1 MDEQAIVA
9 PSAATKKRRTVRKF
23 TSEQRRRAVA
33 ESLAAGASV
42 RAVAQRHGVR
52 PNLLS
57 YWRKQHGA
65 NGATAFSAVRVNG
78 AVPAATEAPSNTG
91 VIEIDLQRQC
101 VRVRGVVD
109 GAMLREVLAATR

>member
-1 MDEQAIVA
+1 MVEG
-9 PSAATKKRRTVRKF
+9 SAATKKRRTVRKF
-23 TSEQRRRAVA
+23 TAKQRRRAVA
-33 ESLAAGASV
+33 ESLVPGASV

-91 VIEIDLQRQC
+91 VIEIDLDSRC
-101 VRVRGVVD
+101 IRIRGIVD